1 MTRKRLFSNITLAVG
16 LVALLAGC
24 ASSPLFS
31 EQDKAL
37 AGTHWKAPVP
47 VSGGPAI
54 EDARTWWQ
62 AWNDPALFG
71 LIQKALNANTDVRTA
86 LADMKAAAALS
97 DAATAD
103 LFPTASLSGDA
114 SRQRRSGTTTESY
127 GLQAGVSWSFSLVG
141 GNIAARRAAAR
152 EAMASALS
160 VEDTKIA
167 VASEVAQNY
176 VNWRLARVKTASARR
191 ALKNYEQVLEI
202 ASWRLKAGLATQT
215 EVDQARSERNSAA
228 AKIPSYEASQTKYKN
243 ALARLCVMNV
253 SDIVDPQ
260 EETIPTSPASL
271 AVLIPAQTLQQRPD
285 MRAAEYAVLAA
296 SDRLYEARS
305 QWFPTLKITGN
316 LGTQAAT
323 IGALGASGTGIAALV
338 GALSMPL
345 WNWNEQVLAGKQ
357 KETALE
363 KAQIS
368 YTATLVKALEE
379 TENALTGISAAQK
392 RQENLSQA
400 LASAESAAALALAQ
414 YEAGLE
420 DYQTVLS
427 TERSVISSRETL
439 EENKADLATQYVKL
453 FTALGG
459 GYKTPQSD
467 SNS

>member
-1 MTRKRLFSNITLAVG
+1 MIN
-16 LVALLAGC
+16 VA
-24 ASSPLFS
+24 
-31 EQDKAL
+31 D
-37 AGTHWKAPVP
+37 
-47 VSGGPAI
+47 
-54 EDARTWWQ
+54 
-62 AWNDPALFG
+62 
-71 LIQKALNANTDVRTA
+71 
-86 LADMKAAAALS
+86 
-97 DAATAD
+97 
-103 LFPTASLSGDA
+103 
-114 SRQRRSGTTTESY
+114 
-127 GLQAGVSWSFSLVG
+127 
-141 GNIAARRAAAR
+141 IA
-152 EAMASALS
+152 
-160 VEDTKIA
+160 
-167 VASEVAQNY
+167 
-176 VNWRLARVKTASARR
+176 
-191 ALKNYEQVLEI
+191 
-202 ASWRLKAGLATQT
+202 
-215 EVDQARSERNSAA
+215 
-228 AKIPSYEASQTKYKN
+228 
-243 ALARLCVMNV
+243 
-253 SDIVDPQ
+253 DPQ

-285 MRAAEYAVLAA
+285 MRAAEYTVLAA

-414 YEAGLE
+414 YKAGLE

-459 GYKTPQSD
+459 GYKAPQSD